1 MPQLDIVPYSSE
13 IIWLVITFFVFYF
26 ILVKKA
32 LPRLYR
38 VLSFRKKKIF
48 FVSTYVTTSLKEKLN
63 YSFLSKGS
71 MGLMI
76 TNLKGYISN
85 VSVNVPNYLVQVS
98 SKSYLRSAL
107 GSDWS
112 FFRGSVFSSIARR
125 SSVDIDRWGHLEGE
139 RVKVH

>member
-85 VSVNVPNYLVQVS
+85 VSVNVPNYLVHVS
-98 SKSYLRSAL
+98 SKSYLRS
-107 GSDWS
+107 WS
-112 FFRGSVFSSIARR
+112 FIVPVITGINTVS
-125 SSVDIDRWGHLEGE
+125 DISLKLYNIK
-139 RVKVH
+139 KVRNLTLDK

>member
-98 SKSYLRSAL
+98 SKSYLRS
-107 GSDWS
+107 WS
-112 FFRGSVFSSIARR
+112 FIVPVITGINTVS
-125 SSVDIDRWGHLEGE
+125 DISLKLYNIK
-139 RVKVH
+139 KVRNLTLDK